1 MDDHLTLAWTRDTT
15 WRQGQVLSVDALDAI
30 GLRHGTEPDATCVV
44 VISHDCDLANDNLAS
59 EPSVEIILGRV
70 VPKANGN
77 FAWGKAPRTL
87 HLEMLHNG
95 QPVVVELVA
104 TQKQQI
110 SKSQLAAFSRDPAF
124 HLDSRM
130 LSVLRNWLAVRY
142 RRAAFP
148 DPFVER
154 MESTKL
160 DTKLARLLEPYG
172 NVISSIFFDV
182 DRGGERDHS
191 DGSPYE
197 LSIVLAYVPGDD
209 PDAAYEKA
217 SPVESAVEKLFSDR
231 LFDKTSE
238 TWQEI
243 ALRKC
248 ALISEDDLSVSQAKL
263 FMQWR
268 LEHMS
273 LRSEDDHPHPL
284 EFNE

>member
-1 MDDHLTLAWTRDTT
+1 MSA
-15 WRQGQVLSVDALDAI
+15 DALDALD
-30 GLRHGTEPDATCVV
+30 LRHGADPDATCVV
-44 VISHDCDLANDNLAS
+44 VISHDCDLANDHLAS

-70 VPKANGN
+70 VPNANGN
-77 FAWGKAPRTL
+77 FSWGKAPRTL

-95 QPVVVELVA
+95 HPVVIELVA

-110 SKSQLAAFSRDPAF
+110 PKPQLAAFSHDPAF
-124 HLDSRM
+124 HLAPRM
-130 LSVLRNWLAVRY
+130 LSVLRHWLAVRY
-142 RRAAFP
+142 RRAAFA

-154 MESTKL
+154 MENTKL
-160 DTKLARLLEPYG
+160 GTRLARLLEPYG
-172 NVISSIFFDV
+172 DVISAIFFDV
-182 DRGGERDHS
+182 DYGEERDHS

-197 LSIVLAYVPGDD
+197 LSIVLTYVPGDD
-209 PDAAYEKA
+209 PDAAYEEA
-217 SPVESAVEKLFSDR
+217 EPVESAVEKLFSSR

-238 TWQEI
+238 TWKEI

-273 LRSEDDHPHPL
+273 LRSEEDHPCPL